1 MHNPDGLFLEKSYG
15 TTKIY
20 SKKKNKAKI
29 SNQKKKAPIGI
40 IKA

>member
-20 SKKKNKAKI
+20 SKKKIKQKYQI
-29 SNQKKKAPIGI
+29 KKKKAPIGI